1 MMKRA
6 LLCISLSA
14 LLGAC
19 AIGQDI
25 YDDRRIDEC
34 RELPTPNERL
44 DCERA
49 ARDEATGIPQSLK

>member
-1 MMKRA
+1 MKAVLLSVGLCGLLAGCA
-6 LLCISLSA
+6 L
-14 LLGAC
+14 
-19 AIGQDI
+19 GQDI

-49 ARDEATGIPQSLK
+49 ARDDASGIPVRQ

>member
-1 MMKRA
+1 MKSIA
-6 LLCISLSA
+6 ISLVLTA
-14 LLGAC
+14 LLGGC

-25 YDDRRIDEC
+25 YDHRRIDEC

-49 ARDEATGIPQSLK
+49 ARDEAAGIPLS

>member
-1 MMKRA
+1 MRAA
-6 LLCISLSA
+6 LLSVSLCV

-49 ARDEATGIPQSLK
+49 ARDDAAGFPQN

>member
-1 MMKRA
+1 MKAIA
-6 LLCISLSA
+6 LSLGLCCLLAGCA
-14 LLGAC
+14 L
-19 AIGQDI
+19 GQDM

-49 ARDEATGIPQSLK
+49 ARDEASGFPGG